1 MCAIIATAVG
11 VDARRERPGPISRP
25 LRKEGKVLGGYISDL
40 EKGDEFEAVRYT
52 LTAESV
58 IAYSDGNEEDGDWF
72 HGDENPWGKQVRPP
86 TMIHS
91 DKMRLLE
98 ANCAK
103 ERRIA
108 GMTGEAELDSD
119 ARIHFEYHCKQHSP
133 AFVGDELV
141 VSGRIKDRF
150 ERKGREYL
158 QYELE
163 VKAGDRLVTSYLDRT
178 LLRYTPKEN
187 A

>member
-1 MCAIIATAVG
+1 
-11 VDARRERPGPISRP
+11 
-25 LRKEGKVLGGYISDL
+25 
-40 EKGDEFEAVRYT
+40 
-52 LTAESV
+52 
-58 IAYSDGNEEDGDWF
+58 
-72 HGDENPWGKQVRPP
+72 
-86 TMIHS
+86 
-91 DKMRLLE
+91 
-98 ANCAK
+98 
-103 ERRIA
+103 
-108 GMTGEAELDSD
+108 MTGEAELDSD
-119 ARIHFEYHCKQHSP
+119 ARIHFEYHCTQHSP

>member
-1 MCAIIATAVG
+1 
-11 VDARRERPGPISRP
+11 
-25 LRKEGKVLGGYISDL
+25 VLGGYISDL
-40 EKGDEFEAVRYT
+40 EAGDEFEPVRYT

-72 HGDENPWGKQVRPP
+72 HGDDNPWSKQVRPP

-108 GMTGEAELDSD
+108 GMIGEVELDSD
-119 ARIHFEYHCKQHSP
+119 ARIHFEYHCRQHSP
-133 AFVGDELV
+133 AFVGEELV
-141 VSGRIKDRF
+141 VGGRIKDRF

-163 VKAGDRLVTSYLDRT
+163 VRTGDGRLVTTYLDRT
-178 LLRYTPKEN
+178 LLRYTPEEQ